1 MPSAEQLRSRLLK
14 KLSEL
19 FQLDQ
24 PDLDFGFYRIM
35 HAKAQEVQDF
45 IGTDLLKIVTDAFGD
60 VDEARKAELQAAY
73 DNTVREAK
81 EEYGIAEPEKTPKAQ
96 KAKAALD
103 EVKDTV
109 GAEADVYDHL
119 YRFFERYYD
128 DGDFISRRYYT
139 RETSGKAAP
148 FAVPYNGEEVKL
160 HWANADQYYIK
171 SAEYF
176 SNFTF
181 DLRQAQEIR
190 AAAGSL
196 FEPQMD
202 TDEHRSLK
210 VHFKVLEATEGEHGN
225 VKASEQN
232 KRFFIIHNDRPVE
245 FNQAGEL
252 ICNFEYRPDPEKS
265 GQEGSWRDKRN
276 AEAVNAILDF
286 GLQIA
291 DLSDEDLAAK
301 FGLQSKIENLKSK
314 ISEYLRLF
322 KIPAPTDKDK
332 KRPVLAK
339 YVNQYTARN
348 TMDYFI
354 HKDLG
359 GFLRRELD
367 FYIKNEVMR
376 LDDIENAEAPAVESY
391 LAKIKVLRKIAGKLI
406 DFLAQLEDFQKKL
419 WLKKKF
425 IIETNYCITLDR
437 VPEELFAEVA
447 ACDAQSEEWIKL
459 FAIDETQADL
469 HSPGFSRP
477 MTVEFLKAK
486 NKLVLDTRFFDES
499 FKARLVAS
507 IENFDEQCDG
517 LLINA
522 DNFQSA
528 LLLQLRYRATI
539 NGVYLDPPYNTD
551 ASEIIYKNGYKNS
564 SWASLMYDR
573 LSVIKSFQ
581 KSDGG
586 ICVTIDDFEK
596 NILKDQLD
604 SIYGPENDLATV
616 AIRSN
621 PQGRSTVQGFSIN
634 HEYGLFYKAS
644 SDFKSVGRLSRSDK
658 QIGRYNELDEEGKRF
673 LWENFRKTGTDSSK
687 IDRPKQFYPIVVKRK
702 DYRIPEMEWDD
713 VAKVWNLLEEPT
725 QDETV
730 VYPVDEDGNERV
742 WKWGHDRVKA
752 YPDHIKVENGK
763 NDQVQIYR
771 RNYLNNEGSLPGTW
785 WDKAKYGAG
794 SHGTNLLT
802 AMFGKG
808 HAFSFPKSIYAVEDC
823 LRIVTN
829 NNRLANVLDFFGGSG
844 TTAHALISMNRS
856 DKGKRKYLLTEMGLH
871 FDEILLPRIKKA
883 VYSASWDG
891 GKPQKFSNFL
901 SGLKKRL
908 KDLNSELENLS
919 GYRDQNEYQF
929 DRQLIVGEI
938 VKTETEIQLTEE
950 IAAQD
955 LSCFI
960 GSSHTV
966 KYIRLE
972 SYEDTLNNLR
982 LDQNS
987 QRKKAV
993 AANPALKEDYMLRY
1007 LLDVETRG
1015 SQSLLNI
1022 DAFADPTAYT
1032 LEVKKSG
1039 TDEYATRAVDLI
1051 ETFNYL
1057 IGLRVDHYA
1066 VPQEFTAN
1074 FKRVEDP
1081 EVPIDQKTKLV
1092 LDGKLQQIKEN
1103 HRFTQIDTDNVEKN
1117 PCSSVSICG
1126 SKSWWFRKVEGWVP
1140 RDAANPNNGQQE
1152 KVLVVWRKLTDDIE
1166 QDNLMLDEW
1175 FQKNRISTRDFEF
1188 DTIYVNGSNNLPNL
1202 KADDENW
1209 KVRLIEE
1216 EFMKRMWEAQ

>member
-35 HAKAQEVQDF
+35 HAKAQEVQEF
-45 IGTDLLKIVTDAFGD
+45 IGTDLLKIVADAFDD
-60 VDEARKAELQAAY
+60 VDDARKAELQTAY
-73 DNTVREAK
+73 EKATQTAK
-81 EEYGIAEPEKTPKAQ
+81 DFGAPNPEETEPVK

-103 EVKDTV
+103 AVKDTAS
-109 GAEADVYDHL
+109 AEADVYDHL

-190 AAAGSL
+190 ALRQQNQIGILLGAEDDS
-196 FEPQMD
+196 PI
-202 TDEHRSLK
+202 K
-210 VHFKVLEATEGEHGN
+210 VHFRVVEATEGEHGN
-225 VKASEQN
+225 VKASEAN
-232 KRFFIIHNDRPVE
+232 KRFFILHAENPVALLE
-245 FNQAGEL
+245 TGEL
-252 ICNFEYRPDPEKS
+252 VVNFEYRPDPEKT
-265 GQEGSWRDKRN
+265 GQENTWRDKRN
-276 AEAVNAILDF
+276 TEAVETILKELESGILKLEGGEAALGIQTPNSKILD
-286 GLQIA
+286 
-291 DLSDEDLAAK
+291 S
-301 FGLQSKIENLKSK
+301 LKV
-314 ISEYLRLF
+314 YLRLF
-322 KIPAPTDKDK
+322 KVPAPTDSDK

-447 ACDAQSEEWIKL
+447 ACDAQCEEWIRL
-459 FAIDETQADL
+459 FAIDEIQADL

-477 MTVEFLKAK
+477 LTVEFLKA
-486 NKLVLDTRFFDES
+486 NNRLVLDTRFFDDS

-517 LLINA
+517 LLIHSE
-522 DNFQSA
+522 NFQA
-528 LLLQLRYRATI
+528 LNLLQERYREQVKLI
-539 NGVYLDPPYNTD
+539 YIDPPYNKGYD
-551 ASEIIYKNGYKNS
+551 GFIYKDTYQHS
-564 SWASLMYDR
+564 TWLSMISDR
-573 LSVIKSFQ
+573 L
-581 KSDGG
+581 
-586 ICVTIDDFEK
+586 
-596 NILKDQLD
+596 ILKDIYLMESGVLSVSIDDDEDSRLVALLD
-604 SIYGPENDLATV
+604 YLCGRENLIGHLIWDRNHSAQAGYFKIY
-616 AIRSN
+616 
-621 PQGRSTVQGFSIN
+621 
-634 HEYGLFYKAS
+634 HEYICNYARSKADLS
-644 SDFKSVGRLSRSDK
+644 IALAGEGVIEAGAMKKPSKRHKLQEFTFPAGTKIEAKDGTEFKGRWGGAEFVELVSGSMIAENGRLKNQVTLRAAWTQYGQMTKFFNGEEVTDTKGQKVIEFFFTSTGKLKYKKERGFEVPSSVQK
-658 QIGRYNELDEEGKRF
+658 FGTASQSTNALAKIIGFEL
-673 LWENFRKTGTDSSK
+673 NQT
-687 IDRPKQFYPIVVKRK
+687 PKPLQLNKFFTNYYC
-702 DYRIPEMEWDD
+702 DDDD
-713 VAKVWNLLEEPT
+713 V
-725 QDETV
+725 
-730 VYPVDEDGNERV
+730 
-742 WKWGHDRVKA
+742 
-752 YPDHIKVENGK
+752 
-763 NDQVQIYR
+763 
-771 RNYLNNEGSLPGTW
+771 
-785 WDKAKYGAG
+785 
-794 SHGTNLLT
+794 
-802 AMFGKG
+802 
-808 HAFSFPKSIYAVEDC
+808 
-823 LRIVTN
+823 
-829 NNRLANVLDFFGGSG
+829 VLDYFAGSG
-844 TTAHALISMNRS
+844 TTGHAVITLNRE
-856 DKGKRKYLLTEMGLH
+856 DDGKRKYILVEMGDY
-871 FDEILLPRIKKA
+871 FDTVLKPRIAKV
-883 VYSASWDG
+883 VYSDSWRD
-891 GKPQKFSNFL
+891 GKPT
-901 SGLKKRL
+901 
-908 KDLNSELENLS
+908 E
-919 GYRDQNEYQF
+919 RDTG
-929 DRQLIVGEI
+929 I
-938 VKTETEIQLTEE
+938 
-950 IAAQD
+950 
-955 LSCFI
+955 SHCF
-960 GSSHTV
+960 

-982 LDQNS
+982 LDHNP

-1032 LEVKKSG
+1032 LDVKKPG

-1057 IGLRVDHYA
+1057 IGLRVLHTS
-1066 VPQEFTAN
+1066 VPQTFQAT
-1074 FKRVEDP
+1074 FKRITDP
-1081 EVPIDQKTKLV
+1081 ELPEDQHTKLV
-1092 LDGKLQQIKEN
+1092 VDGRIRQDEGG
-1103 HRFTQIDTDNVEKN
+1103 
-1117 PCSSVSICG
+1117 P
-1126 SKSWWFRKVEGWVP
+1126 WWFRKVEGWVP
-1140 RDAANPNNGQQE
+1140 KDAANPNNGQRE
-1152 KVLVVWRKLTDDIE
+1152 KVLIVWRKLTGDIE

-1202 KADDENW
+1202 KLDEENW

-1216 EFMKRMWEAQ
+1216 EFMKRMWNSENA

>member
-45 IGTDLLKIVTDAFGD
+45 IGTDLLKIVADAFGD

-73 DNTVREAK
+73 EKAIQTAK
-81 EEYGIAEPEKTPKAQ
+81 DFGAPNPEETEPVK

-103 EVKDTV
+103 AVKDTAS
-109 GAEADVYDHL
+109 AEADVYDHL

-190 AAAGSL
+190 ALRQQNQIGILLGA
-196 FEPQMD
+196 E
-202 TDEHRSLK
+202 DESPLK
-210 VHFKVLEATEGEHGN
+210 VHFRVVEATEGEHGN
-225 VKASEQN
+225 VKAAEAN
-232 KRFFIIHNDRPVE
+232 KRFFILHAENPVALTE
-245 FNQAGEL
+245 TGEL
-252 ICNFEYRPDPEKS
+252 VVNFEYRPDPEKT
-265 GQEGSWRDKRN
+265 GQENAWRNKRN
-276 AEAVNAILDF
+276 TEAVETILERLQAMAAA
-286 GLQIA
+286 GGEHEKQIA
-291 DLSDEDLAAK
+291 
-301 FGLQSKIENLKSK
+301 
-314 ISEYLRLF
+314 EYLRLF
-322 KIPAPTDKDK
+322 KVPAPTDSDK

-391 LAKIKVLRKIAGKLI
+391 LAKIKVLRRIAGKLI

-425 IIETNYCITLDR
+425 IIETNYCLTLDR
-437 VPEELFAEVA
+437 VPEELYPKITAN
-447 ACDAQSEEWIKL
+447 DAQIDEWIKL
-459 FAIDETQADL
+459 FAIDEIQADL

-477 MTVEFLKAK
+477 LTVEFLKAN
-486 NKLVLDTRFFDES
+486 NKLVLDTRFFDDS

-517 LLINA
+517 LLIHSE
-522 DNFQSA
+522 NFQA
-528 LLLQLRYRATI
+528 LNLLQERYREQAKC
-539 NGVYLDPPYNTD
+539 VYIDPPYNTN
-551 ASEIIYKNGYKNS
+551 ATPILYKNEYKS
-564 SWASLMYDR
+564 ASWLSLLENR
-573 LSVIKSFQ
+573 LSLARNIVLPNTGFS
-581 KSDGG
+581 
-586 ICVTIDDFEK
+586 VVAIDD
-596 NILKDQLD
+596 
-604 SIYGPENDLATV
+604 
-616 AIRSN
+616 
-621 PQGRSTVQGFSIN
+621 
-634 HEYGLFYKAS
+634 HEL
-644 SDFKSVGRLSRSDK
+644 VNLC
-658 QIGRYNELDEEGKRF
+658 
-673 LWENFRKTGTDSSK
+673 
-687 IDRPKQFYPIVVKRK
+687 
-702 DYRIPEMEWDD
+702 
-713 VAKVWNLLEEPT
+713 NLLEQVFPTSELHKVIVNHYPGSGTGRSNVTRTHEYALFVTPRNADLLRGEAKESGWRERGFCRSGTGDNNYRTGRPNSFYAVLVDESKCEIVGFEPPPAK
-725 QDETV
+725 DERSYPTGRTDEGFLR
-730 VYPVDEDGNERV
+730 VYPLGSDGSERCWTLSYESASDYWQKGLLFCSSNMIIKRRYHDEASRNLLPSVWVD
-742 WKWGHDRVKA
+742 K
-752 YPDHIKVENGK
+752 
-763 NDQVQIYR
+763 
-771 RNYLNNEGSLPGTW
+771 
-785 WDKAKYGAG
+785 KYSAV

-802 AMFGKG
+802 SLFGNSG
-808 HAFSFPKSIYAVEDC
+808 LFSYPKSLYTVETAIESGTFRDESVQ
-823 LRIVTN
+823 IMDYF
-829 NNRLANVLDFFGGSG
+829 AGSG
-844 TTAHALISMNRS
+844 TTGHAVINLNREN
-856 DKGKRKYLLTEMGLH
+856 GTTHQYTLVEMGDY
-871 FDEILLPRIKKA
+871 FSEVTKPRIAK
-883 VYSASWDG
+883 VIYSKDWKD
-891 GKPQKFSNFL
+891 GKPTARHTGVSH
-901 SGLKKRL
+901 
-908 KDLNSELENLS
+908 
-919 GYRDQNEYQF
+919 
-929 DRQLIVGEI
+929 
-938 VKTETEIQLTEE
+938 
-950 IAAQD
+950 
-955 LSCFI
+955 CF
-960 GSSHTV
+960 

-982 LDQNS
+982 LDHHP
-987 QRKKAV
+987 QRKRAV

-1032 LEVKKSG
+1032 LDVKRPG

-1057 IGLRVDHYA
+1057 IGLRVLHTS
-1066 VPQEFTAN
+1066 VPQTFQAT
-1074 FKRVEDP
+1074 FKRITDP
-1081 EVPIDQKTKLV
+1081 ELPEDQHTKLV
-1092 LDGKLQQIKEN
+1092 VDGRIRQDE
-1103 HRFTQIDTDNVEKN
+1103 DG
-1117 PCSSVSICG
+1117 P
-1126 SKSWWFRKVEGWVP
+1126 WWFRKVEGWVP
-1140 RDAANPNNGQQE
+1140 KDAANPNNGQRE

-1202 KADDENW
+1202 KLDDENW

-1216 EFMKRMWEAQ
+1216 EFMKRMWNGENA

>member
-35 HAKAQEVQDF
+35 HAKAQEVHDF
-45 IGTDLLKIVTDAFGD
+45 IGTDLLKIVADAFGD

-73 DNTVREAK
+73 EKAIQTAK
-81 EEYGIAEPEKTPKAQ
+81 DFGAPNPEETEPVK

-103 EVKDTV
+103 AVKDTAS
-109 GAEADVYDHL
+109 AEADVYDHL

-171 SAEYF
+171 SADYF

-190 AAAGSL
+190 ALRQQNQIGILLGAEDDS
-196 FEPQMD
+196 PI
-202 TDEHRSLK
+202 K
-210 VHFKVLEATEGEHGN
+210 VHFRVVEATEGEHGN
-225 VKASEQN
+225 VKASEAN
-232 KRFFIIHNDRPVE
+232 KRFFILHAENPVALLE
-245 FNQAGEL
+245 TGEL
-252 ICNFEYRPDPEKS
+252 VVNFEYRPDPEKT
-265 GQEGSWRDKRN
+265 GQENTWRDKRN
-276 AEAVNAILDF
+276 VEAVETILER
-286 GLQIA
+286 LQA
-291 DLSDEDLAAK
+291 MAAAGGEHEK
-301 FGLQSKIENLKSK
+301 QVA
-314 ISEYLRLF
+314 EYLRLF
-322 KIPAPTDKDK
+322 KVPAPTDSDK

-447 ACDAQSEEWIKL
+447 ACDAQCEEWIKL
-459 FAIDETQADL
+459 FAIDGIQADL

-477 MTVEFLKAK
+477 LTVEFLKAN
-486 NKLVLDTRFFDES
+486 NKLVLDTRFFDDS

-517 LLINA
+517 LLIHSE
-522 DNFQSA
+522 NFQA
-528 LLLQLRYRATI
+528 LNLLQERYYEQVELGYA
-539 NGVYLDPPYNTD
+539 DPPYNTELD
-551 ASEIIYKNGYKNS
+551 RETGAFIYKDSYESSTWATLACNRFEKSSKLISSKGSLFVSIDDNEVARLRHILDELYGRKNFISVIAVKSRDSVSSDHKVSLNHNYLVVYAKEMKSSDFGGFLLDESDYSNPDNDLRGPWKPVPLDANKPGGDTQYGITNPKTGEVYYPPNGR
-564 SWASLMYDR
+564 SWAINRESYQALFDDNRISFGVRGDSAPKRKLFYRERIAKGDRNTPISIWKDCETTQKGTQQVMDLFGGKKFSYPKPVGLMRDA
-573 LSVIKSFQ
+573 I
-581 KSDGG
+581 
-586 ICVTIDDFEK
+586 TISNLNK
-596 NILKDQLD
+596 NIL
-604 SIYGPENDLATV
+604 
-616 AIRSN
+616 
-621 PQGRSTVQGFSIN
+621 
-634 HEYGLFYKAS
+634 
-644 SDFKSVGRLSRSDK
+644 
-658 QIGRYNELDEEGKRF
+658 
-673 LWENFRKTGTDSSK
+673 
-687 IDRPKQFYPIVVKRK
+687 
-702 DYRIPEMEWDD
+702 
-713 VAKVWNLLEEPT
+713 
-725 QDETV
+725 
-730 VYPVDEDGNERV
+730 
-742 WKWGHDRVKA
+742 
-752 YPDHIKVENGK
+752 
-763 NDQVQIYR
+763 
-771 RNYLNNEGSLPGTW
+771 
-785 WDKAKYGAG
+785 
-794 SHGTNLLT
+794 
-802 AMFGKG
+802 
-808 HAFSFPKSIYAVEDC
+808 
-823 LRIVTN
+823 
-829 NNRLANVLDFFGGSG
+829 VLDFFAGSG
-844 TTAHALISMNRS
+844 TTGHAVIDLNRA
-856 DKGKRKYLLTEMGLH
+856 DDGKRKYILLEMGDY
-871 FDEILLPRIKKA
+871 FDTILKPRIAKVA
-883 VYSASWDG
+883 YSESWKD
-891 GKPQKFSNFL
+891 GKPTARHTGISH
-901 SGLKKRL
+901 
-908 KDLNSELENLS
+908 
-919 GYRDQNEYQF
+919 
-929 DRQLIVGEI
+929 
-938 VKTETEIQLTEE
+938 
-950 IAAQD
+950 
-955 LSCFI
+955 CF
-960 GSSHTV
+960 

-982 LDQNS
+982 LDHNT

-993 AANPALKEDYMLRY
+993 AAIPALKEDYMLRY

-1022 DAFADPTAYT
+1022 DAFADPCRYT
-1032 LEVKKSG
+1032 LEVKKPG

-1057 IGLRVDHYA
+1057 IGLRVLHTS
-1066 VPQEFTAN
+1066 VPQTFQAT
-1074 FKRVEDP
+1074 FKRITDP
-1081 EVPIDQKTKLV
+1081 ELPEDQHTKLV
-1092 LDGKLQQIKEN
+1092 VDGRIRQDE
-1103 HRFTQIDTDNVEKN
+1103 DG
-1117 PCSSVSICG
+1117 P
-1126 SKSWWFRKVEGWVP
+1126 WWFRKVEGWVP
-1140 RDAANPNNGQQE
+1140 KDAANPNNGQRE

-1202 KADDENW
+1202 KLDDENW

-1216 EFMKRMWEAQ
+1216 EFMKRMWATESI